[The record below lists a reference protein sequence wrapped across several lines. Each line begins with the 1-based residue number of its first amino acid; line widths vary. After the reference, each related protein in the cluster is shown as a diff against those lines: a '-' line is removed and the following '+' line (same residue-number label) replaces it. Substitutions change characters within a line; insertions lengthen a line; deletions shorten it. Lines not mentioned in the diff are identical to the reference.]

1 MATGVL
7 LTGYG
12 APDSLDA
19 IGPFMKNLTGREP
32 SPELLARVTR
42 RYLSIGGSSPLTMI
56 AGQIA
61 QALEEALD
69 RLDTPMPVAVGMAY
83 WDPYIADA
91 LTALK
96 EVGCDK
102 VISVSLSP
110 FESKIAHGTYRTAI
124 DAAVER
130 IGGMEVVETP
140 LISTLPEYVSYF
152 AGATAVALTDI
163 EPNEGIIVVF
173 TAHSL
178 PDSDMVEDDPY
189 VKGLERV
196 ANEVATKLGLSEGAY
211 EKAELLGGLEVFGSS
226 EAPRAWYLAYQ
237 SEGARP
243 GKWLGPD
250 VGKVIEAIEE
260 TEVKGLVVCP
270 IGFMTDHM
278 ETMYDLDIVAA
289 GMALDSD
296 LEFVRVPVPNDHP
309 MLVEVIAKMLATIA

>member
-1 MATGVL
+1 MATGIL

-61 QALEEALD
+61 SALEDALD
-69 RLDTPMPVAVGMAY
+69 QLGSPMPVAVGMAY

-91 LTALK
+91 LAGLK

-110 FESKIAHGTYRTAI
+110 FESKIAHGAYRAAI
-124 DAAVER
+124 DEAVER
-130 IGGMEVVETP
+130 IGGLEVVETP
-140 LISTLPEYVSYF
+140 LISTLDEYASYF
-152 AGATAVALTDI
+152 AGATAVALSDTQ
-163 EPNEGIIVVF
+163 PNEGIIIVF

-178 PDSDMVEDDPY
+178 PDSDLVDDDPY
-189 VKGLERV
+189 VGGLERV
-196 ANEVATKLGLSEGAY
+196 TDEIASKLGLGAGTH
-211 EKAELLGGLEVFGSS
+211 ENAELLGGLEVFGSS

-243 GKWLGPD
+243 GEWLGPD
-250 VGKVIEAIEE
+250 IGKVIEAVND
-260 TEVKGLVVCP
+260 TEVKGLIVCP

-289 GMALDSD
+289 GLALDSD

-309 MLVEVIAKMLATIA
+309 MLIEVIAKMLATIA